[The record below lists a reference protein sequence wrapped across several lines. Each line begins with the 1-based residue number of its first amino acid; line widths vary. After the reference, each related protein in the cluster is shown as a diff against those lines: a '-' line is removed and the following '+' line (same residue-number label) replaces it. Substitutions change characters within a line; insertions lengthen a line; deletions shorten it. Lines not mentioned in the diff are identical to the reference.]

1 MESASQTVT
10 RLLNQACA
18 QYPGGLRAVF
28 VAIREREGDAA
39 RSESTFY
46 GDLNPNPTSQGK
58 LKVRDFMACMEITGN
73 IEPLRFMAGYFGYS
87 LTSLSTV
94 EADAPTVEAEMLQ
107 DYPAVVAFHE
117 AVQRFRR
124 GEVPY
129 ETVLAR
135 LESALLDLRQTAALA
150 RRNATEEP
158 NPDRSAL

>member
-28 VAIREREGDAA
+28 TAIREKEGGSA

-46 GDLNPNPTSQGK
+46 ADLNPNPTSQGK
-58 LKVRDFMACMEITGN
+58 LKVKDFVACMEITGN
-73 IEPLRFMAGYFGYS
+73 VDALRYMVSLFGYS
-87 LTSLSTV
+87 LTSISCV
-94 EADAPTVEAEMLQ
+94 EPDAPTVEAEMLQ

-117 AVQRFRR
+117 SVQAFKR
-124 GEVPY
+124 GEAEY

-135 LESALLDLRQTAALA
+135 LEGALLDLRQTAAIA
-150 RRNATEEP
+150 RRSEKKE
-158 NPDRSAL
+158 